1 MKTTARRWVLRAA
14 AMLLC
19 LAASACKVDLYNNLT
34 EQEANEMLAALSV
47 QRIAASKVNAG
58 EAGWQLRVDEHE
70 LPRAVEA
77 LRARGLPHDRFV
89 SLGDMFRKQG
99 LVSTPAE
106 ERMRYI
112 HGLSQELSRTL
123 QNIDGVIAAR
133 VHVVIPANDPLNDKI
148 RPSSAAV
155 FIKHGADVDLRTLVP
170 AVKDMVAHSIEG
182 LSHEQVSLTLY
193 EGRRP
198 STPAPAAAAAAMQEP
213 GFFAVLPLHGQW
225 ALVIVVALGMAALVT
240 LPYLLKREQLDWR
253 TWLRRVWPRRPG
265 ARA

>member
-112 HGLSQELSRTL
+112 HGLPQELSRRL
-123 QNIDGVIAAR
+123 DAGQPVREPLPERPGGGFGGLGLAIAQRIAW
-133 VHVVIPANDPLNDKI
+133 L
-148 RPSSAAV
+148 
-155 FIKHGADVDLRTLVP
+155 HGGSLRTL
-170 AVKDMVAHSIEG
+170 
-182 LSHEQVSLTLY
+182 
-193 EGRRP
+193 P
-198 STPAPAAAAAAMQEP
+198 SQRGGTRLCLA
-213 GFFAVLPLHGQW
+213 LPLI
-225 ALVIVVALGMAALVT
+225 A
-240 LPYLLKREQLDWR
+240 R
-253 TWLRRVWPRRPG
+253 PRAP
-265 ARA
+265 